1 MALIAV
7 AEDDPGTLK
16 LISVVLKN
24 LGHEVLA
31 AADGA
36 AAWDLITA
44 HAPDLVVSD
53 IHMPRMSGFDLLD
66 ALRGHPTLGATPL
79 ILLTSLQEREHMRQ
93 GMRQGADDYLTKP
106 FQTRELR
113 DAVMAQLN
121 KQQIRQVAQ
130 DLTIRSTLTGE
141 LEKQLRTLGDAFED
155 RLALALNQ
163 QWPTADAQ
171 DVQGGHEQ
179 ATVLAVCLRNS
190 AAWSSTMP
198 AADLS
203 VLLRRF
209 HQACGDTVFLFGA
222 NTLQFLGD
230 VLVAVFADTQDEA
243 PSSHSLRAVRAAW
256 GVRSSLAGLHVFARS
271 RWADRTVP
279 SLDVG
284 IALHT
289 GPVAMMRLDGLLG
302 GAAQLI
308 PVGETVDDAV
318 CLARQPDL
326 QEIPCP
332 VASVEVL
339 RNVTGTVQT
348 KPRLWLE
355 LPQRG
360 KSMDVSGLM
369 PLRAASDTASGPKP

>member
-24 LGHEVLA
+24 IGHEVLA
-31 AADGA
+31 APDGA

-44 HAPDLVVSD
+44 HAPELVVSD

-130 DLTIRSTLTGE
+130 DLTIRSTLTAE

-163 QWPTADAQ
+163 QWPTANAQ

-179 ATVLAVCLRNS
+179 ATVLAVCLRNH
-190 AAWSSTMP
+190 AAWSSALP

-222 NTLQFLGD
+222 TTLQFLGD
-230 VLVAVFADTQDEA
+230 VLVAVFADVENDA
-243 PSSHSLRAVRAAW
+243 PASHPLRAVRAAF
-256 GVRSSLAGLHVFARS
+256 GVRNSLAGLQAFAEA
-271 RWADRTVP
+271 RWVDHAP
-279 SLDVG
+279 PPLEVG
-284 IALHT
+284 SALHS

-308 PVGETVDDAV
+308 PVGETVDNAV
-318 CLARQPDL
+318 ALARHPDL
-326 QEIPCP
+326 HEATYP

-339 RNVTGTVQT
+339 RSVTGVVQT
-348 KPRLWLE
+348 QPRLWLE

-360 KSMDVSGLM
+360 KSMDVSCLM
-369 PLRAASDTASGPKP
+369 PLRAAPDSASGPRP